1 MNENKPGAI
10 DTVVFD
16 VGWVLVQLDFAPLLT
31 YLGTTGQCYTMPE
44 VIAAINLE
52 AHERGELS
60 SARLID
66 NLLSLTPTLDRVRL
80 KRCWLDMF
88 SPVAAMFI
96 LARQLS
102 ATYRVHLL
110 SNVGA
115 LHWAHLNQLYDLR
128 ALGHGALTSFEAGVM
143 KPDQAIYQLAEHRFA
158 LDPARTVFIDDLQ
171 SNVRAARS
179 RGWHA
184 IHHVDP
190 ESTIAALRELG
201 VVWL

>member
-1 MNENKPGAI
+1 VAPSSLGHMAQARKSGNAAPRPGGPGGTEGMLSLDSLREEVEQGTI

-16 VGWVLVQLDFAPLLT
+16 VGWVLVHLDFAPLLT

-102 ATYRVHLL
+102 ADR
-110 SNVGA
+110 SA
-115 LHWAHLNQLYDLR
+115 WQRDW
-128 ALGHGALTSFEAGVM
+128 M
-143 KPDQAIYQLAEHRFA
+143 RFWNRRK
-158 LDPARTVFIDDLQ
+158 RT
-171 SNVRAARS
+171 N
-179 RGWHA
+179 
-184 IHHVDP
+184 
-190 ESTIAALRELG
+190 
-201 VVWL
+201 